1 MQVQL
6 SCESNLRIS
15 FIRKFGEGG
24 RVIEVYSDEQM
35 TFLQSYLAQFEA
47 DHAEEIPD
55 GPGWIWYWMGLNDRD
70 EEGVWV
76 WPSGTPAEYTNW
88 DVEFEEPYPGKTTTL
103 TKLYI

>member
-1 MQVQL
+1 MKATLETHLVR
-6 SCESNLRIS
+6 N
-15 FIRKFGEGG
+15 FGEGG

-88 DVEFEEPYPGKTTTL
+88 DVEFEEPYPGKTL
-103 TKLYI
+103 TKT